1 MTPRRKGDWP
11 RIRCGSHEQR
21 KNGNQTATAVP
32 KAKNFKNGSLG
43 KSRIRRLLGTI
54 VPPTQG
60 TFEPVKP
67 IDDRR
72 YPVIRESAICFEK
85 VKREPH
91 RGVDIS
97 RHLPCR
103 RAVRSNRGI
112 ADRSDI
118 ARPIFAGLEIG
129 IVKWAAIATA
139 SGAIDVRRYRGKV
152 LYVNFFASWCP
163 PCNREAP
170 LLAVLARK
178 YASRGLVVLGIDE
191 GEDAGHALGFRK
203 RYGLPYAIALDP
215 SSSAEAPFGEASLP
229 MHVFFDRS
237 GALTV
242 TQSGVLDATSA
253 ASTIELLLDAAS

>member
-1 MTPRRKGDWP
+1 MFHATFLAVVLSAQTVALQTVAPVGDTL
-11 RIRCGSHEQR
+11 I
-21 KNGNQTATAVP
+21 
-32 KAKNFKNGSLG
+32 AKRPISRGQSSLG
-43 KSRIRRLLGTI
+43 SKLGLL
-54 VPPTQG
+54 
-60 TFEPVKP
+60 
-67 IDDRR
+67 
-72 YPVIRESAICFEK
+72 
-85 VKREPH
+85 
-91 RGVDIS
+91 
-97 RHLPCR
+97 
-103 RAVRSNRGI
+103 N
-112 ADRSDI
+112 
-118 ARPIFAGLEIG
+118 GLQF
-129 IVKWAAIATA
+129 ATA

-178 YASRGLVVLGIDE
+178 YAPRGLVVIGIDE
-191 GEDAGHALGFRK
+191 GEDAGHALRFRN

-237 GALTV
+237 GALAV